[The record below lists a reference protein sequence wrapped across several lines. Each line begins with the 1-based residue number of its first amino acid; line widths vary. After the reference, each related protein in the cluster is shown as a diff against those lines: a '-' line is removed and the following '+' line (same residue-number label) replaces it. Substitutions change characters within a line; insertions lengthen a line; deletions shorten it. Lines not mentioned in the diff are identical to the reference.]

1 MRTSYL
7 LLGLVLLPACPLLD
21 VQAEVQEV
29 CMTYRGV
36 TIPGVP
42 VGVGRIDQSFNFNDL
57 QGAKALA
64 DANATLTF
72 TRAEVRATSGV
83 SDFAFVQKADLSIAS
98 GDPNSTLPT
107 LSIFDC
113 TDCASST
120 STLDAGTATTT
131 PAQDYVK
138 SGSLVVTIALS
149 GTPPAVAWTAD
160 IDICMTGN
168 VSYQVGP

>member
-1 MRTSYL
+1 MRTSSL
-7 LLGLVLLPACPLLD
+7 LLGLVFLPACPLLD
-21 VQAEVQEV
+21 VQAEIQDV

-42 VGVGRIDQSFNFNDL
+42 VGTASIEQSFNVDDL

-83 SDFAFVQKADLSIAS
+83 SDFSFVQRAELSIAS
-98 GDPNSTLPT
+98 GDPASTLPT
-107 LSIFDC
+107 LTIFDC
-113 TDCASST
+113 VDCASST

-131 PAQDYVK
+131 PVQDYMK
-138 SGSLVVTIALS
+138 SGSLVVTVALS
-149 GTPPAVAWTAD
+149 GTPPVADWTAD
-160 IDICMTGN
+160 IDICMTGS
-168 VSYQVGP
+168 VRYQVGP

>member
-7 LLGLVLLPACPLLD
+7 LLGLVLLPACPLLE

-42 VGVGRIDQSFNFNDL
+42 AGVGRIEQSFNFDDL

-83 SDFAFVQKADLSIAS
+83 SDFTFVQKADLSIAS

-113 TDCASST
+113 TDC
-120 STLDAGTATTT
+120 
-131 PAQDYVK
+131 
-138 SGSLVVTIALS
+138 
-149 GTPPAVAWTAD
+149 
-160 IDICMTGN
+160 
-168 VSYQVGP
+168 